1 LFNYCPQ
8 WVENLKSKNK
18 GGSAF
23 LHNIVQGAIYRKEKP
38 TEESLATNSAG
49 LKKHNNMSAN
59 LVGIYQFE
67 AGNLKD
73 NIRNLKV
80 KQRFQSNNKP
90 SRFLV
95 AILQDGSE
103 KYISSLY
110 VHQSINWTTNEQYQ
124 FDYQGTYY
132 LLTIDTWEN
141 KATIDKIGTKKGIL
155 AKKRE
160 WDDSFGQSRR
170 RSKEAISDNLFKK

>member
-1 LFNYCPQ
+1 
-8 WVENLKSKNK
+8 
-18 GGSAF
+18 
-23 LHNIVQGAIYRKEKP
+23 
-38 TEESLATNSAG
+38 
-49 LKKHNNMSAN
+49 MSAN
-59 LVGIYQFE
+59 LIGIYQFE

-110 VHQSINWTTNEQYQ
+110 VYESTNWTTNEQYQ

-141 KATIDKIGTKKGIL
+141 KATIDKIGSKRGIK
-155 AKKRE
+155 AKQKE
-160 WDDSFGQSRR
+160 WDASFGQSRR
-170 RSKEAISDNLFKK
+170 RSKEAISDTLFKR